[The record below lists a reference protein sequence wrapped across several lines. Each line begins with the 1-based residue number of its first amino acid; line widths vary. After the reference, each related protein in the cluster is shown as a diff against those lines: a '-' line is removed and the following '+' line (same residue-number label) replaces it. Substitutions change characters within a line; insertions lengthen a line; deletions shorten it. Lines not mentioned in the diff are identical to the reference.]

1 MTSLEA
7 GGLAAVPA
15 AIGARAGQV
24 RFLGRD
30 GPYWRLLTR
39 GAVLLLITLGIYR
52 FWLFTDIRRFLWAN
66 TEIGGN
72 SLEYSG
78 TALEILRGFLVA
90 VALLVPLYIFFFLT
104 AIDVATAVPM
114 TGLAIMTI
122 ALIGQFAVWQARKYR
137 LSRTV
142 LRGLRFH
149 QSGSGGPYAV
159 RALIWWIAIALTLGL
174 AYPFAQASL
183 ERLKLRHTHYGNLTG
198 RFEGSGLALFLRGLP
213 LWFMVMAPT
222 LIALTTLLA
231 IDWTQVGRI
240 VERSGSTGEAMNRIA
255 VEVPE
260 FYGMIGLL
268 VLALLFALCAALVLL
283 PAFQT
288 LVMRWWLSGIR
299 FAGISATSRLRMF
312 DVYKAY
318 LRFVGWLLIFALVML
333 VVAFITLALIGL
345 LFGTS
350 QQSKFAEAFTIVAMV
365 GIYVVTALGLSTIY
379 QATIKL
385 SLWRL
390 TVESTALSGASLLD
404 HVSAAGEDASPVGE
418 GLADALNVGGL

>member
-1 MTSLEA
+1 MTSLDA
-7 GGLAAVPA
+7 GGLAAAPGFMRA
-15 AIGARAGQV
+15 QAGQV

-39 GAVLLLITLGIYR
+39 GALLLVATLGIYR

-66 TEIGGN
+66 TEISGD

-78 TALEILRGFLVA
+78 TALEILRGFLIA
-90 VALLVPLYIFFFLT
+90 VALLVPLYIVFFLS
-104 AIDVATAVPM
+104 AIDIGTAVPM
-114 TGLAIMTI
+114 SGVAIMTI

-142 LRGLRFH
+142 FRGLRFH
-149 QSGSGGPYAV
+149 QSGSGVPYAV
-159 RALIWWIAIALTLGL
+159 RALIWWTATALTLGL

-183 ERLKLRHTHYGNLTG
+183 ERLKLRHTHYGNLNG
-198 RFEGSGLALFLRGLP
+198 RFDGSGLALFLRGLP

-231 IDWTQVGRI
+231 VDWTRVGRI
-240 VERSGSTGEAMNRIA
+240 IERSSSTGEAMNRIA
-255 VEVPE
+255 VEMPE

-288 LVMRWWLSGIR
+288 LVTRWWISGIR
-299 FAGISATSRLRMF
+299 FAGISASSQLRML

-318 LRFVGWLLIFALVML
+318 LRFIGWFAMLALAML
-333 VVAFITLALIGL
+333 VVAFIALALIGL
-345 LFGTS
+345 VFGTA
-350 QQSKFAEAFTIVAMV
+350 QQSKFAEAFTILTMV
-365 GIYVVTALGLSTIY
+365 GIYVASALGLSTIY
-379 QATIKL
+379 QVTIKL

-390 TVESTALSGASLLD
+390 TVQSTTLSGVLLLD
-404 HVSAAGEDASPVGE
+404 HVAAAGQEASPVGE